1 MTDYLISNL
10 KQEIQVVLDRN
21 RNSSS
26 LIDDGDI
33 DTLMQDD
40 VIGATIVRAAQII
53 EQNAPGYMIDADQN
67 LYTYLNPLTPGPG
80 IGGTLQPGISQ
91 LPSATPIV
99 LPKIVWEE
107 RSAGSYVGRLRLP
120 PMLMRLMSVKMS
132 DWSRPGR
139 IITEDDAEYLWQS
152 SDFAGV
158 RGNPH
163 KPIAAIVTTDEGM
176 TLELYS
182 CKSISAKVERGS
194 YINYP
199 EINGDKISLAE
210 KLKQSIVY
218 EAARLVCL
226 SMGDVQTAAGLEQT
240 AMRLAGMRQQAQQTV
255 EAPQTQQQEGE

>member
-10 KQEIQVVLDRN
+10 KQEIQVILDRN
-21 RNSSS
+21 RNSTS

-40 VIGATIVRAAQII
+40 VIGGTIVRAAQII

-67 LYTYLNPLTPGPG
+67 LNTYLNPLTPGPG

-91 LPSATPIV
+91 LPGATPII
-99 LPKIVWEE
+99 LPKITWEE
-107 RSAGSYVGRLRLP
+107 RSAGSYIGRLPLP
-120 PMLMRLMSVKMS
+120 KMLMRLMSVKMS

-163 KPIAAIVTTDEGM
+163 KPIAAIVSTDEGM

-182 CKSISAKVERGS
+182 CKSISAKVERGA

-199 EINGDKISLAE
+199 EISGGSISLAE
-210 KLKQSIVY
+210 KLKQAIVY

-226 SMGDVQTAAGLEQT
+226 TMGDVQTAAGLEQT
-240 AMRLAGMRQQAQQTV
+240 AMRLAGMRQQMQQAA
-255 EAPQTQQQEGE
+255 APQVEQQEE

>member
-53 EQNAPGYMIDADQN
+53 EQDAPGYMIDADGS
-67 LYTYLNPLTPGPG
+67 LSSYLSASSPTAAVSRTPSSAPAQPLPR
-80 IGGTLQPGISQ
+80 IS
-91 LPSATPIV
+91 
-99 LPKIVWEE
+99 WEE
-107 RSAGSYVGRLRLP
+107 RSAGSYIGRLVLP
-120 PMLMRLMSVKMS
+120 KKLMRLMTVKMS
-132 DWSRPGR
+132 DWTRPGK

-163 KPIAAIVTTDEGM
+163 RPIAAVVATDQGL

-182 CKSISAKVERGS
+182 CSSEAAKIERGT
-194 YINYP
+194 YICYP
-199 EINGDKISLAE
+199 EVSANDTIKLAE
-210 KLKQSIVY
+210 KLKQAIVY
-218 EAARLVCL
+218 EAAYLVCMT
-226 SMGDVQTAAGLEQT
+226 MGDVQTAAGLQQT
-240 AMRLAGMRQQAQQTV
+240 AMRLAGMKEPQA
-255 EAPQTQQQEGE
+255 ATQPPQQEGE